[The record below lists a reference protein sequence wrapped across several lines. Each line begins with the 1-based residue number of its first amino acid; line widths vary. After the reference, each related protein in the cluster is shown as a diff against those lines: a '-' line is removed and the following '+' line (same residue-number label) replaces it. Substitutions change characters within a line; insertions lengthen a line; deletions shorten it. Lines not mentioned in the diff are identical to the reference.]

1 MTVAAAASGPGRA
14 GAHPAGH
21 GPRTAGARA
30 RRAGPWPGAARKAT
44 TIAGMTVPGA
54 FYAIIIVLGQVTP
67 GYDPVSRFAS
77 ELSLGR
83 YGAVMITGFIAT
95 GLTELALGLTLR
107 PVLGP
112 QRPGRI
118 ASAMIALAGLAFLTA
133 GAFLTD
139 PAGQVRTVHGA
150 LHFAAAIVLFFI
162 ATPAGALAMG
172 RHCRHHHRGFAAYS
186 ALTGAATPVLFIA
199 TVASGHLL
207 GVMERIVIGVV
218 LAWLTA
224 VAIGLHR
231 GRLAGA
237 PA

>member
-1 MTVAAAASGPGRA
+1 MMTTTATLTSGPGPA
-14 GAHPAGH
+14 GAQPAGRPP
-21 GPRTAGARA
+21 GTAGTGQARPWPDTA
-30 RRAGPWPGAARKAT
+30 RRAAV
-44 TIAGMTVPGA
+44 IAGMTVPAA

-83 YGAVMITGFIAT
+83 YGAVMIAGFIAT
-95 GLTELALGLTLR
+95 GLAELALGLSLR

-112 QRPGRI
+112 RRPGRI
-118 ASAMIALAGLAFLTA
+118 AAAMIAVAGLGFLVA
-133 GAFLTD
+133 GIFVTD
-139 PAGQVRTVHGA
+139 PGGQVHTIHGA
-150 LHFAAAIVLFFI
+150 LHFAAAIVLFF
-162 ATPAGALAMG
+162 AAVPAAALAMARRY
-172 RHCRHHHRGFAAYS
+172 RHQRGFAAYS

-224 VAIGLHR
+224 VAIRLHQ
-231 GRLAGA
+231 GKLTDA
-237 PA
+237 PAP